1 MNIVCSGFRALLRN
15 EEPTLITRFFVWVGK
30 NCGRY
35 ICMHVSHTH
44 CYDQETSNVFSINF
58 TKFLRHLHICLLKTW
73 RFLLIYNISSKISK
87 GTANDGSGN

>member
-44 CYDQETSNVFSINF
+44 CTIKKQVMFSQLISQS
-58 TKFLRHLHICLLKTW
+58 FLDTYIFACLKHGG
-73 RFLLIYNISSKISK
+73 FY
-87 GTANDGSGN
+87 